1 MNIKGKLKKKLD
13 LVTGISKAGKEWQ
26 KQSFVLDT
34 GTKYNN
40 IICIEAFGDKVQD
53 LKNVSEGDTL
63 EVQININCNE
73 YKGKYYTSLQAWSI
87 SVVDGGEPF
96 ALADNLKEANDDLP
110 Y

>member
-13 LVTGISKAGKEWQ
+13 LVTGTSKAGKEWQ
-26 KQSFVLDT
+26 KQSFVIDT
-34 GTKYNN
+34 GAKYNN

-53 LKNVSEGDTL
+53 LNNVSEGDTL
-63 EVQININCNE
+63 DVQININCNE